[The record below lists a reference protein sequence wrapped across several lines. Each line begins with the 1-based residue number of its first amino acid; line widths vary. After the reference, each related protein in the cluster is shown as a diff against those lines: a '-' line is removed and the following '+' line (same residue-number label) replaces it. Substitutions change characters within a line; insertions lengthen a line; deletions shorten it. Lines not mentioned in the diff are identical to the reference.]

1 MKMMTSN
8 STIRAKCRRRRRRRC
23 RRCWFLSLVNKHS
36 IEMFMTVLPRRIA
49 AKKKNVKTKVNFL
62 TSNRLFGG
70 MFRGLLGIVL
80 VFFSQVGVGTMKM
93 VLEKDG
99 GGEGFA

>member
-8 STIRAKCRRRRRRRC
+8 STIRAKCRRRRRRC

-49 AKKKNVKTKVNFL
+49 APKKNYKTKVNFL

-80 VFFSQVGVGTMKM
+80 VFFSGGSRNNENGVR
-93 VLEKDG
+93 DG
-99 GGEGFA
+99 QRGKGFA